1 MNKIT
6 ADDDFAEKLKQR
18 LEREKQRMDSA
29 PISPASSKPFRIV
42 ISAATAAVLLLT
54 IISASMIMPRFL
66 EVVDD
71 SPEIEAPI
79 YEESMPVEQ
88 TSGYTTIT
96 FAQDLSYRVTSSD
109 ALDYETNI
117 HFKFEGFDKYDI
129 HLRES
134 CIVFITSLDKNYT
147 LANFFDDYYKLII
160 NGNGISEISNG
171 LLQSMFGIGENGLRT
186 ISIFDENR
194 EILNLDTTYLSEY
207 HGMEDI
213 YFTISIT

>member
-1 MNKIT
+1 M
-6 ADDDFAEKLKQR
+6 
-18 LEREKQRMDSA
+18 
-29 PISPASSKPFRIV
+29 
-42 ISAATAAVLLLT
+42 
-54 IISASMIMPRFL
+54 
-66 EVVDD
+66 
-71 SPEIEAPI
+71 
-79 YEESMPVEQ
+79 
-88 TSGYTTIT
+88 
-96 FAQDLSYRVTSSD
+96 
-109 ALDYETNI
+109 
-117 HFKFEGFDKYDI
+117 
-129 HLRES
+129 
-134 CIVFITSLDKNYT
+134 FITSLDKNYT